1 MNILQMAR
9 SVLRQFVADEEGAT
23 AVEYGLIVFLIAV
36 AIVGSVTGV
45 GTQLI
50 SLFGDVKTALTPA
63 AAAGG

>member
-9 SVLRQFVADEEGAT
+9 SVLRQLAADEEGAT

-36 AIVGSVTGV
+36 AIVASVTDV

-50 SLFGDVKTALTPA
+50 SLFGTVATKLGAT
-63 AAAGG
+63 G

>member
-1 MNILQMAR
+1 MNVLNLLRTALR
-9 SVLRQFVADEEGAT
+9 SIIADEKGAT

-50 SLFGDVKTALTPA
+50 ALFGDVKTALTPV
-63 AAAGG
+63 AAG